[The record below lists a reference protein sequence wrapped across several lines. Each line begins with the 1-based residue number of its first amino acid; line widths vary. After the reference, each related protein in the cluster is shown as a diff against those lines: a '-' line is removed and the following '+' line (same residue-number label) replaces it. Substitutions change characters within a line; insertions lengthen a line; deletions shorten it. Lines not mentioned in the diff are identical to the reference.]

1 LHVSCYNLT
10 ESYGIISL
18 WGCNQT
24 PTYAPP
30 ADLSSY
36 FNTQYE
42 SGNAIMTRAF
52 TKSTSERGNDVY
64 KGVARNATTPETNTW
79 TIVIELTTS
88 KAEAK
93 QLYDQT
99 VAQKINE
106 GYTIQPDRIALEKAE
121 EPFLTEVWVGLK
133 SLPKA
138 FTLSVA
144 Y

>member
-1 LHVSCYNLT
+1 
-10 ESYGIISL
+10 
-18 WGCNQT
+18 
-24 PTYAPP
+24 
-30 ADLSSY
+30 
-36 FNTQYE
+36 
-42 SGNAIMTRAF
+42 MTRAF

-106 GYTIQPDRIALEKAE
+106 GYTIQPVRIALEKAE